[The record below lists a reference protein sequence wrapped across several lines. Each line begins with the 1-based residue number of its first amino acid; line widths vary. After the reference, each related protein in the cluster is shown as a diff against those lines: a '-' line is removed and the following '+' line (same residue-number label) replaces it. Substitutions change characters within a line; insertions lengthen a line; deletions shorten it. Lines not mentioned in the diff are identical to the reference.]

1 MHSSLIPSK
10 KNTTLKTAL
19 STSRRLKFWKWNTED
34 GIRLVFKSSALVT
47 IIILGLITL
56 FLFREGVGF
65 FPEYRR
71 ELELYRRSG
80 QEAVE
85 VIRQQSLAH
94 SDLGKLLNGVSQKEK
109 EASSLT
115 GQVKN
120 LNSYIAQFRNIAV
133 PLNIFLSELTEKV
146 TTAKEQYRL
155 GQDALKQKSL
165 LQKSGNQSEADQI
178 IVNDPDFNRNAQ
190 ALKISLLKYREI
202 NQTLAKDIN
211 RLIAQAPTWQAP
223 EAIKLWNEFREKII
237 VYLGELPR
245 RERKLE
251 EWDFDRPV
259 PLSQAVVAFFT
270 GKEWVTQSFWN
281 DFYGVLPLLIGSLLI
296 SFLAL
301 FLAIPLGI
309 GSAIYVSQVAS
320 KKEQK
325 WVKPSIEFI
334 SAIPS
339 VVLGFFG
346 IFVLG
351 EGIRWLTHQ
360 EFLAW
365 VPFFPIQERVNIFTA
380 GSLLAL
386 MAVPT
391 IFTLA
396 EDALNNVPRS
406 YQEASFALGATPLQT
421 IVKIIVPT
429 ALSGMTAAILL
440 GFGRVIGETMIVL
453 LVAGNRIAIPDFTK
467 GLGVFFQPTHTMTG
481 IIAQEMG
488 EVTPGSVLYRALFMV
503 GILLF
508 LISFTVN
515 YLAQRLVK
523 RFKISVS

>member
-1 MHSSLIPSK
+1 MHSSLNSSK

-19 STSRRLKFWKWNTED
+19 STSRRLKFWKWNAED
-34 GIRLVFKSSALVT
+34 GIRLLFQSNALVALV
-47 IIILGLITL
+47 ILGLITL
-56 FLFREGVGF
+56 FLFREGIGF

-94 SDLGKLLNGVSQKEK
+94 SALGKLLNEVGKKEK
-109 EASSLT
+109 QVSKHSVDSKSLNEYVVKFRAIAS
-115 GQVKN
+115 
-120 LNSYIAQFRNIAV
+120 
-133 PLNIFLSELTEKV
+133 PLNVFLSELTEKV
-146 TTAKEQYRL
+146 TGVKEQYRL
-155 GQDALKQKSL
+155 AQDAKKQKTL
-165 LQKSGNQSEADQI
+165 LQNSGNQSEAAQI
-178 IVNDPDFNRNAQ
+178 IIHEPNLNHNARE
-190 ALKISLLKYREI
+190 LKMFLSKYREI
-202 NQTLAKDIN
+202 NQALTEEIN
-211 RLIAQAPTWQAP
+211 QFIVQAPAWQSP
-223 EAIKLWNEFREKII
+223 ETIKLWNEFREKII
-237 VYLGELPR
+237 VYLGEFPR
-245 RERKLE
+245 RERQLE
-251 EWDFDRPV
+251 EWDFNRSV
-259 PLSQAVVAFFT
+259 SLTQVILVFFT

-281 DFYGVLPLLIGSLLI
+281 DFYGILPLFIGSLLI

-301 FLAIPLGI
+301 FLAIPFGI

-325 WVKPSIEFI
+325 WIKPSIEFI

-406 YQEASFALGATPLQT
+406 YQEASFALGANPLQT

-440 GFGRVIGETMIVL
+440 GFGRVIGETMVVL
-453 LVAGNRIAIPDFTK
+453 LVAGNRIAIPDFTE

-488 EVTPGSVLYRALFMV
+488 EVTPGSLLYRALFMV